1 MNRIVAGPVITVSK
15 SAWTKM
21 TSVLRAQDRRAFL
34 FSAEGGGCNGY
45 NYSLVTVDDKMY
57 KDLHGGK
64 VQPTRI
70 TYTDHSILVDPMS
83 EMLLLGTHID
93 YVSEDCS
100 NNIFQSK
107 FTFSQDKHIATS
119 CGCGVSFSPKITD

>member
-1 MNRIVAGPVITVSK
+1 MNRLITRPVITVSK
-15 SAWTKM
+15 SAWTKIG
-21 TSVLRAQDRRAFL
+21 SVLQAQNRIAFL

-45 NYSLVTVDDKMY
+45 NYSLATVDDEIY
-57 KDLHGGK
+57 KALYEGK

-93 YVSEDCS
+93 YVSEDYS
-100 NNIFQSK
+100 NNIFESK
-107 FTFSQDKHIATS
+107 FTFSHDKNIATS
-119 CGCGVSFSPKITD
+119 CGCGVSFSPKIAD